1 MLTSKT
7 AQVVAAKLPAIPIM
21 RRVSQAVAM
30 LDAILMPEWE
40 DRYYL
45 FSADWNGSGW
55 ELAQMRNGS
64 GDDYFIAF
72 TPEGAFIKGF
82 AHESAMSP
90 WAFQPPHLWPGL
102 TETVPAEF
110 AECVHEPAF
119 SMEMTTFCLWRR
131 NHDPAWQTGPITYPD
146 VPYADG
152 AGDLLHLLVDRRPA
166 AYQAWAQDYYERP
179 VDLTEHLE
187 LKAILKRCPELQAA
201 ADHVRAFGEMLTNLN
216 GHKLPAWIA
225 TARADSLPGLG
236 SFAAGLERDLA
247 AVISGLTTRWNSG
260 PIEGRV
266 NHIKMIERQMF
277 GRAGLP
283 LLRKRVLLT
292 AGGQWTMTR
301 SGHGTHGI
309 VSSTVPIG
317 VRGGA

>member
-179 VDLTEHLE
+179 VDLTAVTRIYDLQPLTSQLVAALNPDRTLE
-187 LKAILKRCPELQAA
+187 Q
-201 ADHVRAFGEMLTNLN
+201 
-216 GHKLPAWIA
+216 
-225 TARADSLPGLG
+225 
-236 SFAAGLERDLA
+236 LA
-247 AVISGLTTRWNSG
+247 S
-260 PIEGRV
+260 E
-266 NHIKMIERQMF
+266 Q
-277 GRAGLP
+277 
-283 LLRKRVLLT
+283 
-292 AGGQWTMTR
+292 
-301 SGHGTHGI
+301 
-309 VSSTVPIG
+309 IG